1 MKSLPLARQIPPQ
14 PLRKT
19 ATCPNCWHEFAPETV
34 LWISVH
40 PKLSGEPQ
48 LPRSTIGRM
57 EQKRFIPARFDPE
70 GRALDSEGVACTQLA
85 CPRCRLVIPRA
96 ALELASTVFSVLGA
110 PGSGKSVFLASMVF
124 TMRQQAAALGLR
136 FQDAD
141 LTLNKYL
148 LEDERKLFLD
158 ADADR
163 YRPFDHAVK
172 KTQVDDVRYSTSIIE
187 GQEARFAFPFT
198 FLVAPST
205 GHPHADT
212 EQSLG
217 RLLCLYDNA
226 GEQFLPGAD
235 AAHTPMTRHLAVS
248 KGMMYTFDPTKDRR
262 FLREMGGAANSR
274 IGVNR
279 QDVVL
284 IEAANR
290 IREHG
295 GISRSAKVPQTL
307 IVIVTKF
314 DAWRSLLPEAENIQL
329 IRRHPNGL
337 IDAFALDEMDVL
349 SKLCRDLL
357 LRTCPEIVTA
367 AESVSDTVYYCPVA
381 AVGMDVRSDPRS
393 GDTSFRGADCEP
405 FGVLAPLLALLGK
418 NVPKLIQSVRRRAP

>member
-1 MKSLPLARQIPPQ
+1 MKTLPLAGLVSAN

-19 ATCPNCWHEFAPETV
+19 ATCPNCWHEFSPDAV

-40 PKLSGEPQ
+40 HKLAGEPQ
-48 LPRSTIGRM
+48 LPRTLESIP
-57 EQKRFIPARFDPE
+57 QKRFIPARFDTE

-85 CPRCRLVIPRA
+85 CPRCRLVVPRA
-96 ALELASTVFSVLGA
+96 VVELPSTVFSVLGA
-110 PGSGKSVFLASMVF
+110 PGSGKSVFLASMIF
-124 TMRQQAAALGLR
+124 TMRQHAASLGLR

-148 LEDERKLFLD
+148 LEEERQIFLD
-158 ADADR
+158 AEAES

-172 KTQVDDVRYSTSIIE
+172 KTTVDGARYSTSLID
-187 GQEARFAFPFT
+187 GQETRFAFPFT
-198 FLVAPST
+198 FLVAPTT
-205 GHPHADT
+205 GHPHVES

-226 GEQFLPGAD
+226 GEHFLPGAD
-235 AAHTPMTRHLAVS
+235 AADTPMTRHLAVS
-248 KGMMYTFDPTKDRR
+248 KGLMYTFDPIQDRR
-262 FLREMGGAANSR
+262 FLRELGGRANPR
-274 IGVNR
+274 IGADR
-279 QDVVL
+279 QDIVL

-295 GISRSAKVPQTL
+295 GISRSSKVPQTL
-307 IVIVTKF
+307 FVIVTKF
-314 DAWRSLLPEAENIQL
+314 DAWRSLLPDAENAQL

-337 IDAFALDEMDVL
+337 IDAFAMDEMEAL
-349 SKLCRDLL
+349 SNGCRDLL

-367 AESVSDTVYYCPVA
+367 AESISDTVYYAPVA
-381 AVGMDVRSDPRS
+381 AVGMDVRPDPRS
-393 GDTSFRGADCEP
+393 GTTCFRGATCQP

-418 NVPKLIQSVRRRAP
+418 NTPKLIQSLRRRSP